1 MTQSLDE
8 LSNYPE
14 LQPIL
19 SVSMI
24 RLKTLQGMKTSRTDL
39 VSRKMQISKY
49 IYPNSGRILVD
60 LGDLRPKPGERSE
73 RGKGDLH
80 PKPSERSERGKE
92 QIPTSLF
99 ILVSRISPISY
110 APQP

>member
-1 MTQSLDE
+1 
-8 LSNYPE
+8 
-14 LQPIL
+14 
-19 SVSMI
+19 
-24 RLKTLQGMKTSRTDL
+24 MKTSRTDL

-73 RGKGDLH
+73 RGK
-80 PKPSERSERGKE
+80 ERN
-92 QIPTSLF
+92 PTSLF

-110 APQP
+110 APQPEFES